1 MRIVIKIG
9 TSTLTHETGNLNI
22 RRVKK
27 LWEVISDI
35 KNAGHEIILVS
46 SGAIGMGVGKL
57 GLQQKPDDIPSKQAV
72 AAVGQCE
79 LMYVYDQLFDQH
91 HHTVAQILITG
102 DDLENGRYSE
112 NFSNT
117 ISKLLEYG
125 ALPIINEN
133 DTVATDEIVIG
144 DNDTLAAL
152 VSRFINADL
161 LILLSDIDGLYTAD
175 PHKDADARLIATVD
189 EINDDILSL
198 ASGKGTALGT
208 GGMVTK
214 LKAAEICMESG
225 CTMIIANGF
234 DPENLYQIIDG
245 KDIGTKFL
253 PKGQ

>member
-1 MRIVIKIG
+1 M
-9 TSTLTHETGNLNI
+9 
-22 RRVKK
+22 
-27 LWEVISDI
+27 
-35 KNAGHEIILVS
+35 
-46 SGAIGMGVGKL
+46 
-57 GLQQKPDDIPSKQAV
+57 
-72 AAVGQCE
+72 
-79 LMYVYDQLFDQH
+79 
-91 HHTVAQILITG
+91 
-102 DDLENGRYSE
+102 
-112 NFSNT
+112 
-117 ISKLLEYG
+117 
-125 ALPIINEN
+125 
-133 DTVATDEIVIG
+133 IG